1 MRFLRPQLSGRVYII
16 CLFSISAADNYK
28 QSAAVPMD
36 YETHSGEDIPIYSR
50 GPMAHLLTGVKEQN
64 VIAYVMAHAACVG
77 DIGIPCSQG
86 REVMMNLVRQN
97 MQRDLHAARIDNSTQ
112 NLNPSNNVPHFTNDK
127 IMLILLIFLSSIQL

>member
-1 MRFLRPQLSGRVYII
+1 MLGFLRPQLSSCVYII

-36 YETHSGEDIPIYSR
+36 YETHSGEDVPIYSR

-77 DIGIPCSQG
+77 DIGIPCNQG

-97 MQRDLHAARIDNSTQ
+97 SQRDLHAARTDNSTQ
-112 NLNPSNNVPHFTNDK
+112 NPSNDVPQFTNDK
-127 IMLILLIFLSSIQL
+127 IFLILLIFLSSLQL